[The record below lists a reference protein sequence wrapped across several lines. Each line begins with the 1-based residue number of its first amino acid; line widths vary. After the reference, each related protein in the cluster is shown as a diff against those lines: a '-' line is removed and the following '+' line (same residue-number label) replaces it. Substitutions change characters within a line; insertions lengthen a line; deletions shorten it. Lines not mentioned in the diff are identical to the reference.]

1 MKLLSGHESQE
12 RFNLIISLTSISS
25 ESIINALSDHLV
37 NGYNEKMAY
46 MANGVP
52 QQNFNRALNKLNA
65 VAGIIEQIK
74 VIDYNHLSDV
84 KRG

>member
-1 MKLLSGHESQE
+1 
-12 RFNLIISLTSISS
+12 
-25 ESIINALSDHLV
+25 
-37 NGYNEKMAY
+37 

-52 QQNFNRALNKLNA
+52 QQNFNRALVKLNA